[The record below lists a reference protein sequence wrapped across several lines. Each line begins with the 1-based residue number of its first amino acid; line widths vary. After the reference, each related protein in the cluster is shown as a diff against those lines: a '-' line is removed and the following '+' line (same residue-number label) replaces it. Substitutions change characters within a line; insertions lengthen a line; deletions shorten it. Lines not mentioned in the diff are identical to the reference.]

1 MTALGVLAAA
11 LFGVFVLAVLK
22 RYSPNIAVIA
32 EAALVLFIL
41 FCVFKNFK
49 EVFSE
54 AEAILGETE
63 ISAGGIKIMLKIFGL
78 LSAGALVSDIC
89 RKCARQ
95 CLRPFCKSA
104 CGNCGNARVYFGNKG
119 CARISS
125 KLLINL
131 LIGGWL
137 FGGDV

>member
-22 RYSPNIAVIA
+22 RYSPNIAAIA

-49 EVFSE
+49 DVFSE
-54 AEAILGETE
+54 AGAILGETE

-89 RKCARQ
+89 RDNSESA
-95 CLRPFCKSA
+95 LGSA
-104 CGNCGNARVYFGNKG
+104 CDLFVRVLAAIAAMPVF
-119 CARISS
+119 ISVI
-125 KLLINL
+125 KVALEYLQNY
-131 LIGGWL
+131 
-137 FGGDV
+137 

>member
-89 RKCARQ
+89 RDNSESA
-95 CLRPFCKSA
+95 LGSA
-104 CGNCGNARVYFGNKG
+104 CDLFVRVLAAIAAMPVF
-119 CARISS
+119 ISVI
-125 KLLINL
+125 KVALEYLQNY
-131 LIGGWL
+131 
-137 FGGDV
+137 

>member
-22 RYSPNIAVIA
+22 RYSPNIAAIA

-89 RKCARQ
+89 RDNSESA
-95 CLRPFCKSA
+95 LGSA
-104 CGNCGNARVYFGNKG
+104 CDLFVRVLAAIAAMPVF
-119 CARISS
+119 ISVI
-125 KLLINL
+125 KVALEYLQNY
-131 LIGGWL
+131 
-137 FGGDV
+137 

>member
-22 RYSPNIAVIA
+22 RYSPNIAAIA

-49 EVFSE
+49 DVFSE

-89 RKCARQ
+89 RDNSESA
-95 CLRPFCKSA
+95 LGSA
-104 CGNCGNARVYFGNKG
+104 CDLFVRVLAAIAAMPVF
-119 CARISS
+119 ISVI
-125 KLLINL
+125 KVALEYLQNY
-131 LIGGWL
+131 
-137 FGGDV
+137 

>member
-22 RYSPNIAVIA
+22 RYSPNIAAIA

-41 FCVFKNFK
+41 FCIFKNFK

-89 RKCARQ
+89 RDNSESA
-95 CLRPFCKSA
+95 LGSA
-104 CGNCGNARVYFGNKG
+104 CDLFVRVLAAIAAMPVF
-119 CARISS
+119 ISVI
-125 KLLINL
+125 KVALEYLQNY
-131 LIGGWL
+131 
-137 FGGDV
+137 